1 MSRERI
7 TISIK
12 SDVLASLDKMIDGIK
27 MRNRSHAI
35 ELLISEVLDMPK
47 ITTAVIMAG
56 GKGAVRLI
64 PIVKKSIQQLRD
76 AGVNHIVIATGYLGE
91 KIKQNIGEINFPN
104 LKIEYIE
111 GGEGTAGSLNL
122 IKGKIKNS
130 FFVVNLDQDFEIN
143 LADLVNH
150 QQKNNSKITIA
161 TNNKKTLKGI
171 YVFDPEIFSFIP
183 EGFSMLEEDVFPNLI
198 KDNKVSFYQQ

>member
-12 SDVLASLDKMIDGIK
+12 SDILATLDKQIDGIK

-35 ELLISEVLDMPK
+35 ELLLSELLNVPK

-64 PIVKKSIQQLRD
+64 PIVKKSIKRLHD
-76 AGVNHIVIATGYLGE
+76 VGVNHIVIATGYLGE
-91 KIKQNIGEINFPN
+91 KIKQNIGEINFSN
-104 LKIEYIE
+104 IKIEYIE

-122 IKGKIKNS
+122 LKKQFKNS

-143 LADLVNH
+143 LADLANY
-150 QQKNNSKITIA
+150 QQTNNSKITIA

-171 YVFDPEIFSFIP
+171 YIFGPEIFSFIP
-183 EGFSMLEEDVFPNLI
+183 EGFSMLEEDVFPSLI
-198 KDNKVSFYQQ
+198 KNNKVSFYRQ